1 MTDEELKNIEQTT
14 ALLVENG
21 FVIKDTSNFIR
32 EVGYENLGD
41 VINRLNGLQ
50 ATIDEGVNAETFGK
64 DIAASL
70 DGIEEVIN
78 NDAYFKM
85 SPEATSFQNLL
96 NDLRDKSS
104 KLFRNTIKAEEILKG
119 REETLKDIQMRIF
132 KLKTDKTIDD
142 ATRTSE
148 TIRLSYALN
157 HAQKS
162 KEEALK
168 FYNDQKVLSEKP
180 INAND
185 IVEYKNELL
194 QAINTLDNAFRK
206 LSMEPEK
213 MDKLAAFIRETRDKI
228 VLFGF
233 ETQKTQK
240 EFDELCERC
249 GLEKNETKAEE
260 VAKTL
265 ANQKLEDS
273 EEIEETPVEEK
284 TEEVP
289 EVIKEPATEEKTENN
304 IKNFDDLV
312 SELKRLNPDI
322 ELADSGIVVE
332 DPSKLKCPEGFKY
345 TEGLGVN
352 NKANDS
358 TPYICAF
365 VKTKEKEV
373 IAEETK
379 SENIEESKPKTESK
393 IPNGKLKIKRVR
405 RAQIAPYVK
414 AILCYGGIGGILVA
428 GMGIGL
434 SPIGVGVIAGAGIGA
449 IAQKISNKMVE
460 SGAVNVPQV
469 NLENP
474 NVAMPS
480 VGSVIAANAKD
491 GILKAGYAVVEHSK
505 ALLKNLRENQK
516 RKKEE
521 ALAAKAKQNE
531 SEEEKAHLFEN
542 FRNQLDASLNNE
554 VESLDSERKD
564 QPVENK
570 NMQDGNLEPVRR
582 PEIDTIAGEEYNL
595 NESHGGR

>member
-284 TEEVP
+284 IEENP
-289 EVIKEPATEEKTENN
+289 EIIKEPATEEKTENN
-304 IKNFDDLV
+304 IKSFDDLV

-322 ELADSGIVVE
+322 ELTDEGIIVE

-365 VKTKEKEV
+365 VKTKEKKV

-379 SENIEESKPKTESK
+379 SENFEESKPKTESK

-449 IAQKISNKMVE
+449 IAQKISNKMIE

-474 NVAMPS
+474 NVAMPGF
-480 VGSVIAANAKD
+480 GSVIAAN
-491 GILKAGYAVVEHSK
+491 GFLKTGSAVLEHSK

-542 FRNQLDASLNNE
+542 FKNQLDASLNNE

-582 PEIDTIAGEEYNL
+582 PEIDTIAGEEYDL

>member
-449 IAQKISNKMVE
+449 IAQKISNKMIE

-474 NVAMPS
+474 NVAMPGF
-480 VGSVIAANAKD
+480 GSVIAAN
-491 GILKAGYAVVEHSK
+491 GFLKTGSAVVEHSK

>member
-168 FYNDQKVLSEKP
+168 FYNDQKVLNEKP

-284 TEEVP
+284 IEETP

-304 IKNFDDLV
+304 IKSFDDLV

-322 ELADSGIVVE
+322 ELADEGIIVE

-365 VKTKEKEV
+365 VKTKEQEKKVTPEEK
-373 IAEETK
+373 AE
-379 SENIEESKPKTESK
+379 NLEESKTEKEIK

-434 SPIGVGVIAGAGIGA
+434 SPIGVGVIVGAGIGA

-474 NVAMPS
+474 NVAMPGF
-480 VGSVIAANAKD
+480 GSVIAAN
-491 GILKAGYAVVEHSK
+491 GFLKTGSAVLEHSK

-582 PEIDTIAGEEYNL
+582 PEIDTIAGEEYDL